1 MAIIVR
7 QAEETDLS
15 ALRELQAYPV
25 ADLVDEHFAAQ
36 QSGDLVYCVALDD
49 GVVVGSALLIFN
61 SPDVTPELK
70 NMFVVPGARRRGI
83 GRLLS
88 TKIEDLARARSYP
101 AVFLAVDPNN
111 ERAVPLYVSLEY
123 HPTGEHRFVENPE
136 VQQVSDRSQAS
147 THYAIYKKS
156 LTAR

>member
-7 QAEETDLS
+7 QAEEADLP
-15 ALRELQAYPV
+15 ALRGLQAYPV
-25 ADLVDEHFAAQ
+25 ADLVDEHYAAQ
-36 QSGDLVYCVALDD
+36 QAGDLVYCVALDD
-49 GVVVGSALLIFN
+49 DAVVGSALLIFN

-70 NMFVVPGARRRGI
+70 NMFVVPSARRRGI

-88 TKIEDLARARSYP
+88 TWIEQLARERSYQ
-101 AVFLAVDPNN
+101 AVYLAVDPNN
-111 ERAVPLYVSLEY
+111 EKAVPLYVSLEY

-136 VQQVSDRSQAS
+136 VEQVTDRSQAS